1 MSHELPEFSD
11 DLPYCD
17 ACAWPEADTTY
28 VPAAAGMVSTARRI
42 NPSGGHWPAFAFLKR
57 TCTRCGF
64 EWAEAC
70 VSPRQPDPQDK
81 PDPLCDV
88 RSVGGSRC
96 VLSADH
102 FDHYISPHQFGH
114 LK

>member
-11 DLPYCD
+11 DLSHCD
-17 ACAWPEADTTY
+17 ACAWPEADTVFVTAILG
-28 VPAAAGMVSTARRI
+28 AASVDRKV
-42 NPSGGHWPAFAFLKR
+42 NPCGGHWPVFAFLKR
-57 TCTRCGF
+57 TCIRCGF